1 MVCDKN
7 EWEVK
12 RIRDE
17 NNDQYLIQW
26 PCTWVSKRDVHAD
39 KEVRK
44 FHARLRRREAV
55 RIKK

>member
-39 KEVRK
+39 EEV
-44 FHARLRRREAV
+44 
-55 RIKK
+55 